1 MVFCSVKVVQSYLN
15 YLTKYEVLTLL
26 RGNNMS
32 EQLDLFAES
41 EETNDVTA
49 EIISKASNLYRVL
62 YFDLE
67 TQKSAE
73 DVDGWGNIHLMGL
86 AVGVVWDSMEQKYF
100 SYLEN
105 EASKLVEKLRTA
117 NLVVGFNVKKFD
129 YGVLQPYADF
139 DLHEITTFD
148 MLDDIKAKLNHR
160 LSLNHLAENT
170 LNSKKSA
177 DGLIS
182 LQWYKEGKID
192 KIVEYCQQ
200 DVKVTRD
207 LFEYGEKHGYIKY
220 KTRSGVAK
228 DLKVDWKVDKLV

>member
-1 MVFCSVKVVQSYLN
+1 LALC
-15 YLTKYEVLTLL
+15 
-26 RGNNMS
+26 RGNKMS

-41 EETNDVTA
+41 EETNEVNA
-49 EIISKASNLYRVL
+49 KIVSKSSNLYRVL

-86 AVGVVWDSMEQKYF
+86 AVGVVWDSLEQKYF

-105 EASKLVEKLRTA
+105 EASKLVEKLQTA

-139 DLHEITTFD
+139 DLHEIATFD
-148 MLDDIKAKLNHR
+148 MLDDIKVKLNHR

-182 LQWYKEGKID
+182 LQWYKEGEID

-207 LFEYGEKHGYIKY
+207 LFEYGGKHGYIKY

>member
-1 MVFCSVKVVQSYLN
+1 M
-15 YLTKYEVLTLL
+15 L

-41 EETNDVTA
+41 EETNEVNEVTA
-49 EIISKASNLYRVL
+49 EIVSKASNLYRVL

-148 MLDDIKAKLNHR
+148 MLDDIKVKLNHR

>member
-1 MVFCSVKVVQSYLN
+1 
-15 YLTKYEVLTLL
+15 
-26 RGNNMS
+26 MS

-41 EETNDVTA
+41 EENNEVNV
-49 EIISKASNLYRVL
+49 EIVSKVSNLYRVL

-148 MLDDIKAKLNHR
+148 MLDDIKVKLNHR

-220 KTRSGVAK
+220 KARSGVAK

>member
-1 MVFCSVKVVQSYLN
+1 M
-15 YLTKYEVLTLL
+15 L

-41 EETNDVTA
+41 EETNEVNEVTA
-49 EIISKASNLYRVL
+49 EIVSKTSNLYRVL

-139 DLHEITTFD
+139 DLHEIATFD
-148 MLDDIKAKLNHR
+148 MLDDIKVKLNHR

-182 LQWYKEGKID
+182 LQWYKDGEID

-207 LFEYGEKHGYIKY
+207 LFEYGEKYGYIKY

>member
-1 MVFCSVKVVQSYLN
+1 
-15 YLTKYEVLTLL
+15 
-26 RGNNMS
+26 MS

-41 EETNDVTA
+41 EETNEVNA
-49 EIISKASNLYRVL
+49 KIVSKASNLYRVL

-148 MLDDIKAKLNHR
+148 MLDDIKVKLNHR

-182 LQWYKEGKID
+182 LQWYKEGEID

-207 LFEYGEKHGYIKY
+207 LFEYGEKHGHIKY

-228 DLKVDWKVDKLV
+228 DLKVDWKVGNLV

>member
-1 MVFCSVKVVQSYLN
+1 MALC
-15 YLTKYEVLTLL
+15 
-26 RGNNMS
+26 RGKKMS

-41 EETNDVTA
+41 EETNEVNA
-49 EIISKASNLYRVL
+49 EIVSKVSNLYRVL

-86 AVGVVWDSMEQKYF
+86 AVGVVWDSLEQKYF

-139 DLHEITTFD
+139 DLHEIATFD
-148 MLDDIKAKLNHR
+148 MLDDIKVKLNHR

-207 LFEYGEKHGYIKY
+207 LFEYGEKYGYIKY

-228 DLKVDWKVDKLV
+228 ELKVDWKVDKLV

>member
-1 MVFCSVKVVQSYLN
+1 
-15 YLTKYEVLTLL
+15 
-26 RGNNMS
+26 MS
-32 EQLDLFAES
+32 EQLDLFAEP
-41 EETNDVTA
+41 EERNEVSA
-49 EIISKASNLYRVL
+49 KIVSKASNLYRVL

-86 AVGVVWDSMEQKYF
+86 AVGVVWDSLEQKYF

-148 MLDDIKAKLNHR
+148 MLEDIKVKLNHR

-228 DLKVDWKVDKLV
+228 DLKVDWKVDNLVNLN

>member
-1 MVFCSVKVVQSYLN
+1 
-15 YLTKYEVLTLL
+15 
-26 RGNNMS
+26 MS
-32 EQLDLFAES
+32 EQLDLFAEP
-41 EETNDVTA
+41 EETNEVSA
-49 EIISKASNLYRVL
+49 KIVSKASNLYRVL

-86 AVGVVWDSMEQKYF
+86 AVGVVWDSLEQKYF

-105 EASKLVEKLRTA
+105 ESSKLVEKLRTS

-148 MLDDIKAKLNHR
+148 MLEDIKVKLNHR

-207 LFEYGEKHGYIKY
+207 LFEYGEKYGYIKY